1 MTTLIGT
8 KVVRIVKKEEPHK
21 KVLLRKQTGSIYI
34 SFSEA
39 QLNLAPT
46 SGYSLPIQ
54 NITIEYPGDIFAV
67 ADAADRELEILIVP
81 DIGKIE

>member
-8 KVVRIVKKEEPHK
+8 SVIRIVKKEELHK
-21 KVLLRKQTGSIYI
+21 KVILRGVTGSIYI
-34 SFSEA
+34 SFSEQ
-39 QLNLAPT
+39 QLNYAPT
-46 SGYSLPIQ
+46 TGFKLPST
-54 NITIEYPGDIFAV
+54 NTTIEYPGDIFAV